1 MVRPSLAADPR
12 ANPILGFDNYES
24 GTTSVLRWRGDTWE
38 SFGPNIPGTSGP
50 SIGLDADKRIYLCQS
65 GKYATPGATLNVSRS
80 IGKVWRQIGG
90 DIAIEARYVTGPRH
104 LVDKLRWIAPVSV
117 FVGAKSW
124 AVFAVQWDED
134 QKSWKGLG
142 DG

>member
-1 MVRPSLAADPR
+1 MKVEQRPSYVGVEIPGKASDPISQ
-12 ANPILGFDNYES
+12 ALQ
-24 GTTSVLRWRGDTWE
+24 VLRSE
-38 SFGPNIPGTSGP
+38 
-50 SIGLDADKRIYLCQS
+50 LMRIYLCQS